1 MRKTLHEWIES
12 HDGKYPAYR
21 LRVGSGANPPTVAIV
36 STIDAADKMT
46 RRFKTATVETADDT
60 DDLSGVIEELAAD
73 YGYPLENPT
82 LRLHALGEK
91 PGEDGASYTA
101 ARQATEAPTVESSSA
116 ASIQAMA
123 AALIQAMRVNVKCI
137 DVLTE
142 TIAHGEEIRA
152 NAIESMLM
160 ARAAQNEAE
169 AESMAS
175 SLLLDLEQDQPNPLM
190 TAAANTLE
198 NIGPML
204 MGLTNGAAAPPQLD
218 ADTVVELL
226 QSDPRLAEE
235 LGSDPRIIDLVMRQA
250 LKANARAPE
259 STVNTSQTDPGASDK
274 PKS

>member
-1 MRKTLHEWIES
+1 MRRTLHEWIEL
-12 HDGKYPAYR
+12 HGGKFPAYR

-36 STIDAADKMT
+36 CTVAAADKLA
-46 RRFKTATVETADDT
+46 RRFKTATIETADDT

-91 PGEDGASYTA
+91 PADDGASYTA
-101 ARQATEAPTVESSSA
+101 PRQRTEAPTVESSSA

-152 NAIESMLM
+152 TAIESMLM

-169 AESMAS
+169 AEAMAS
-175 SLLLDLEQDQPNPLM
+175 SLLLDLEQDEPNPLM

-204 MGLTNGAAAPPQLD
+204 LGMTNGGHAPQLD
-218 ADTVVELL
+218 ADTVVDLL
-226 QSDPRLAEE
+226 ESDPQLAAE

-250 LKANARAPE
+250 LKANAEAHE
-259 STVNTSQTDPGASDK
+259 SPVKASEPQPRPPSK
-274 PKS
+274 PKN